1 MNGTPERLL
10 TPEQVGEM
18 LQLKP
23 DTIRAWAKKG
33 KLPGVVRLTGAR
45 RGIVRF
51 VEAEILRFIERRRRD

>member
-1 MNGTPERLL
+1 
-10 TPEQVGEM
+10 M

-23 DTIRAWAKKG
+23 DTIRTWAKKG